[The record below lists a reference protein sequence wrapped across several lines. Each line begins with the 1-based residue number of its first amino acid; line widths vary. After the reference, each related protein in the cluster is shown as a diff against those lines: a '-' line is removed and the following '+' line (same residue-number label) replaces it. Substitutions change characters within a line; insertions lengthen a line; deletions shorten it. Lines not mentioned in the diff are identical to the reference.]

1 MITIA
6 NYHLCRLSPLEP
18 DLTTKSDCC
27 EEREQSV
34 PTILNIT
41 KHTATSEYRCAYTM
55 AYEEGFWD
63 YNGEGCY
70 FVAGILRILGATGR
84 TAWALSGHQRIP
96 HLFEK
101 GIKMSN

>member
-1 MITIA
+1 
-6 NYHLCRLSPLEP
+6 
-18 DLTTKSDCC
+18 
-27 EEREQSV
+27 
-34 PTILNIT
+34 
-41 KHTATSEYRCAYTM
+41 M